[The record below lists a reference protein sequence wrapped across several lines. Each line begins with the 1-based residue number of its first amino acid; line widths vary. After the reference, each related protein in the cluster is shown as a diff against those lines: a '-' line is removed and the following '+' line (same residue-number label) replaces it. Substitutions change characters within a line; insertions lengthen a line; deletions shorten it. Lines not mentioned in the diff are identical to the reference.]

1 MQSKNY
7 RLAVDE
13 NGSPFVLNS
22 RGSIDFGYITEEMN
36 LPPAP
41 IRIAEGNENY
51 GLRHMERNHFEQLQA
66 YGFSSVAEFV
76 EYVSDNFT
84 IIKEGH
90 SGSFLLEFFF
100 RKELYFVRITFKN
113 RRLLESHKRRYIQ
126 NEIFQIQE
134 DDPSPSVICFGSSS
148 L

>member
-1 MQSKNY
+1 
-7 RLAVDE
+7 
-13 NGSPFVLNS
+13 
-22 RGSIDFGYITEEMN
+22 
-36 LPPAP
+36 
-41 IRIAEGNENY
+41 
-51 GLRHMERNHFEQLQA
+51 MERNHFEQLQA

-113 RRLLESHKRRYIQ
+113 RRLLESHKRRYMQ
-126 NEIFQIQE
+126 NEIFEIQE
-134 DDPSPSVICFGSSS
+134 DDPSPSVMCFGSSS